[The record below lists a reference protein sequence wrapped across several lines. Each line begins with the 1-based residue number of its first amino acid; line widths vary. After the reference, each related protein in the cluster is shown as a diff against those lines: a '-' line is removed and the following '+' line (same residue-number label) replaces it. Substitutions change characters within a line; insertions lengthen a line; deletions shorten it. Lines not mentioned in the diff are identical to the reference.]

1 MAILLVGKGETEDE
15 RIAFEKDA
23 KDMKRMIT
31 DPRVMGIRSAC
42 RTILFYSYCMKL
54 YCIQHGM
61 EYFWLHVTVTV
72 RHLLSLFPGAYLQR
86 VVKNSRI

>member
-31 DPRVMGIRSAC
+31 DPRVMGIRSVC
-42 RTILFYSYCMKL
+42 RTILFYSY
-54 YCIQHGM
+54 
-61 EYFWLHVTVTV
+61 F
-72 RHLLSLFPGAYLQR
+72 A
-86 VVKNSRI
+86 

>member
-31 DPRVMGIRSAC
+31 DPRVMGIRSVC
-42 RTILFYSYCMKL
+42 RTILFYSYFAWNCTVFNMEWNIFGCM
-54 YCIQHGM
+54 
-61 EYFWLHVTVTV
+61 
-72 RHLLSLFPGAYLQR
+72 SL
-86 VVKNSRI
+86 